1 MKNPFVFLQEARG
14 EVRKVVWP
22 TRNETMVST
31 IMVLIMV
38 NLMTM
43 FFGLVDLG
51 IRLGLQGIFKI
62 FT

>member
-14 EVRKVVWP
+14 EIRKVVWP

-31 IMVLIMV
+31 IMVVIMLT
-38 NLMTM
+38 LMTIV
-43 FFGLVDLG
+43 FALADLVIRFGLE
-51 IRLGLQGIFKI
+51 GIFEI

>member
-14 EVRKVVWP
+14 EIRKVVWP

-31 IMVLIMV
+31 IMVVIMLT
-38 NLMTM
+38 LMTI
-43 FFGLVDLG
+43 FFALADLVIRFGLE
-51 IRLGLQGIFKI
+51 GIFEI